1 MAEDRKSFV
10 IKESENGGVNITD
23 EVVAIIAGLAATEV
37 EGVSSLAGNLTNEVI
52 SKAGM
57 NKLSKGVKIITEEE
71 NKVAVRLGVNISYGD
86 PKDLPAGAG
95 QGQECDREHGWTRG
109 HQRRYQDCI
118 CSGCRGIIL
127 LFYQGLR
134 YNQGCL
140 KRHPFLP
147 YYQYI
152 EGAKKVYDNDK
163 KTNTRRDI

>member
-71 NKVAVRLGVNISYGD
+71 NKVAVRLGVNISYGYEI
-86 PKDLPAGAG
+86 PKICQQVQDKVKNAIENMVGLEVKIASVAVAG
-95 QGQECDREHGWTRG
+95 E
-109 HQRRYQDCI
+109 
-118 CSGCRGIIL
+118 
-127 LFYQGLR
+127 
-134 YNQGCL
+134 
-140 KRHPFLP
+140 
-147 YYQYI
+147 
-152 EGAKKVYDNDK
+152 
-163 KTNTRRDI
+163 

>member
-71 NKVAVRLGVNISYGD
+71 NKVAVRLGVNISYGYEI
-86 PKDLPAGAG
+86 PKIC
-95 QGQECDREHGWTRG
+95 QQV
-109 HQRRYQDCI
+109 QDKVKNAI
-118 CSGCRGIIL
+118 ENMV
-127 LFYQGLR
+127 GLEVISVDIKIASVAVA
-134 YNQGCL
+134 Q
-140 KRHPFLP
+140 
-147 YYQYI
+147 
-152 EGAKKVYDNDK
+152 GAKPQDPIG
-163 KTNTRRDI
+163 TRF

>member
-71 NKVAVRLGVNISYGD
+71 NKVAVRLGVNISYGYEI
-86 PKDLPAGAG
+86 PKIC
-95 QGQECDREHGWTRG
+95 QQV
-109 HQRRYQDCI
+109 QDKVKNAIENMVGLEVI
-118 CSGCRGIIL
+118 CSGCRGMIL

>member
-71 NKVAVRLGVNISYGD
+71 NKVAVRLGVNISYGYEI
-86 PKDLPAGAG
+86 PKIC
-95 QGQECDREHGWTRG
+95 QQV
-109 HQRRYQDCI
+109 QDKVK
-118 CSGCRGIIL
+118 
-127 LFYQGLR
+127 
-134 YNQGCL
+134 NA
-140 KRHPFLP
+140 
-147 YYQYI
+147 I
-152 EGAKKVYDNDK
+152 E
-163 KTNTRRDI
+163 